1 VNPAVSVAFW
11 VLGDVSLL
19 GLAAK
24 LLGQIAAGSLAFPLL
39 RFLLPPY
46 VQLGGKRDGNA
57 IRCACM
63 PACETCVMRLAACVP
78 VTCWSGPSL
87 APGLQVVDGALI
99 EGTLAAVMLFAIFV
113 TSTYIGPS

>member
-1 VNPAVSVAFW
+1 MCFVQLDILTGGAHVNPAVSVAFW

-46 VQLGGKRDGNA
+46 VQLGGKRSSGTID
-57 IRCACM
+57 
-63 PACETCVMRLAACVP
+63 CVC
-78 VTCWSGPSL
+78 
-87 APGLQVVDGALI
+87 
-99 EGTLAAVMLFAIFV
+99 LFV
-113 TSTYIGPS
+113 CLLNV